1 MAEDINRVVLVGRL
15 TRDAEQ
21 SYTQSGYALLKFS
34 IAVNRRRKQ
43 GDQWIDEG
51 NFFDVTVWGRQGE
64 AIANYM
70 TKGKQV
76 AVEGQLR
83 QDRWESQDGSKR
95 SKVVIEANTVQLLGG
110 RDGGGS
116 GGYQGGNGGG
126 YNDGGYN
133 SSNNGG
139 GGNAGWGGQNN
150 GPSRPSQN
158 QQGPPSSSF
167 EDDIPF

>member
-1 MAEDINRVVLVGRL
+1 MADINKVVLVGRL

-43 GDQWIDEG
+43 GEQWVDEA
-51 NFFDVTVWGRQGE
+51 NFFDITSFGRQGE
-64 AIANYM
+64 AIASYM
-70 TKGKQV
+70 TKGRQV

-95 SKVVIEANTVQLLGG
+95 SKVYIDANYVQLLGG

-116 GGYQGGNGGG
+116 AGRYDDGDWEPRGNSPQSPQSQSGLQG
-126 YNDGGYN
+126 
-133 SSNNGG
+133 
-139 GGNAGWGGQNN
+139 A
-150 GPSRPSQN
+150 
-158 QQGPPSSSF
+158 PPTSF